1 MAEGA
6 AIAALI
12 ISAGAAYK
20 SNEASNEAAKEQKEA
35 NKVKTAQQ
43 KAADLAA
50 VRQKAREARIRRAQ
64 ILANAENAG
73 VAGSSGETGAV
84 AGVTQNF
91 GIQTAF
97 QAGQS
102 SASSAISGHFNEAA
116 KYEADANRWQMIGSI
131 ANSVF
136 GATGGSMFDSPTNKQ
151 QPPTSVGNGGGGGT
165 PSWNK

>member
-1 MAEGA
+1 MEGA
-6 AIAALI
+6 AYLALLI
-12 ISAGAAYK
+12 TAGSAYK
-20 SNEASNEAAKEQKEA
+20 ANEASRESAKEQKEA
-35 NKVKTAQQ
+35 NKVKTASQ

-102 SASSAISGHFNEAA
+102 SASSAISGHLNEAA
-116 KYEADANRWQMIGSI
+116 KYEADANKWQMIGSI

-136 GATGGSMFDSPTNKQ
+136 GATGGSMFDSPTTKQ
-151 QPPTSVGNGGGGGT
+151 TPPTSVGSGGGGGT